1 MQIMVIFALVIA
13 ALAILF
19 AVQNNTP
26 VQVSFLAWKVESPLT
41 LVLLIAVAAGALI
54 SLLASLPTI
63 TRDKLTVRS
72 HRKKVAELESSLTD
86 HKGKLEEAQK
96 KLAGQEAEKGVEKVE
111 EQTDKKV
118 SE

>member
-26 VQVSFLAWKVESPLT
+26 VQVSFLAWKVESPLA

-63 TRDKLTVRS
+63 TRDKLSVRA
-72 HRKKVAELESSLTD
+72 HRKKVAELESSLSD
-86 HKGKLEEAQK
+86 HKGKLEETQK
-96 KLAGQEAEKGVEKVE
+96 KLAGQEAEKELEKV
-111 EQTDKKV
+111 DDPAAKK
-118 SE
+118 ENE

>member
-26 VQVSFLAWKVESPLT
+26 VQISFLTWKVESPLA

-63 TRDKLTVRS
+63 TRDKLNVRS
-72 HRKKVAELESSLTD
+72 HRKKVAELESSLSV

-96 KLAGQEAEKGVEKVE
+96 QLAGQEAEKGVEKVE
-111 EQTDKKV
+111 DPEAKQVK
-118 SE
+118 E

>member
-26 VQVSFLAWKVESPLT
+26 VTISFLAWKTEAPLA
-41 LVLLIAVAAGALI
+41 LVLLIALAAGAVI

-63 TRDKLTVRS
+63 ARHKLTIRS
-72 HRKKVAELESSLTD
+72 HRKKVSELETSLSD
-86 HKGKLEEAQK
+86 HKSQLEDAQK
-96 KLAGQEAEKGVEKVE
+96 KLEGQAAETTTAWVE
-111 EQTDKKV
+111 EEAGKSVDQ
-118 SE
+118 

>member
-26 VQVSFLAWKVESPLT
+26 VQVSFLTWKVESPLA

-63 TRDKLTVRS
+63 TREKLNVRS
-72 HRKKVAELESSLTD
+72 HRKKVAELEIQPVRSQ
-86 HKGKLEEAQK
+86 GKA
-96 KLAGQEAEKGVEKVE
+96 
-111 EQTDKKV
+111 
-118 SE
+118 

>member
-26 VQVSFLAWKVESPLT
+26 VQVSFLAWKVESPLA

-72 HRKKVAELESSLTD
+72 HRKKVVELESSLSD

-111 EQTDKKV
+111 EPAAKKV
-118 SE
+118 EE